1 MTMTKT
7 ELLEIIAN
15 GENSGVEF
23 KRDIEQQRQLAKELV
38 AFCNLQGGVVL
49 LGVDDTG
56 DVVGLTRVDDEE
68 ADEPTYRGIEEWVM
82 QACRDKIRPE
92 IIPFFE
98 VVRNVVEKRDVAII
112 RVEPGWSVHSMWHE
126 QRRIYYIRVGTL
138 SREASPEELERL
150 FQRRGNMRAELRPI
164 SGSSFYD
171 LDIDR
176 LILYFGQIRQQD
188 TPAKDDRA
196 AWEVLLENTELMASD
211 GEKYTLTM
219 AGLLL
224 FGRNPRRF
232 LPHATIDAVAYAGAE
247 KDYSAKERT
256 TLHGPLTAKL
266 NADGNVE
273 NRGVVEQAIEF
284 IVRNTPTRSVLKDR
298 ARRVEV
304 PAYPDEVIREAIVN
318 AVVHRDYLLS
328 GTDIE
333 LSIYSD
339 RIEITSPGSLP
350 NGITPERMR
359 IGTRAARNQLLKDV
373 MRDFGYLEHMGMGV
387 PRKIVKLMNE
397 EVGTD
402 PELVEEDER
411 FTVRLFSAQ
420 ANE

>member
-1 MTMTKT
+1 MTKT

-23 KRDIEQQRQLAKELV
+23 KRDIERPRQLAKELV

-49 LGVDDTG
+49 LGVEDTG

-68 ADEPTYRGIEEWVM
+68 SDNRTYRKLEEWVM

-92 IIPFFE
+92 VIPYFE
-98 VVRNVVEKRDVAII
+98 IVRNVMDDKDVAVVQ
-112 RVEPGWSVHSMWHE
+112 VEPGWSVHSVWHE
-126 QRRIYYIRVGTL
+126 QRRTYYIRVGTL

-150 FQRRGNMRAELRPI
+150 FQQRGSVRAELRPI
-164 SGSSFYD
+164 SGAGVDD

-176 LILYFGQIRQQD
+176 LLHYFGEIRQQE
-188 TPAKDDRA
+188 TPDRKDREG
-196 AWEVLLENTELMASD
+196 WEVLLENTELLTSEGGKCTA
-211 GEKYTLTM
+211 TM

-224 FGRNPRRF
+224 FGLTPRRF
-232 LPHATIDAVAYAGAE
+232 LPHATIDAAAYNGDDKEYAAN
-247 KDYSAKERT
+247 ERT
-256 TLHGPLTAKL
+256 TLHGALTARFD
-266 NADGNVE
+266 ADGNVQS
-273 NRGVVEQAIEF
+273 RGLVEQAVDF
-284 IVRNTPTRSVLKDR
+284 VARNTR
-298 ARRVEV
+298 ASAELVDGSRRAEL
-304 PAYPDEVIREAIVN
+304 PEYPPEVIREAIVN

-333 LSIYSD
+333 LSVYTN
-339 RIEITSPGSLP
+339 RIEVVSPGRLP

-359 IGTRAARNQLLKDV
+359 SGTRAARNQLLKDV
-373 MRDFGYLEHMGMGV
+373 MRDYGYLEHMGMGV

-411 FTVRLFSAQ
+411 FIVRLFSAPVAQ
-420 ANE
+420 A